1 MKQGESTTMSE
12 ALDARFEA
20 AVKALGAA
28 AASVPGGAGDLF
40 MEIQN
45 AETRE
50 VWMCC
55 EPTTEARFSQMEPSS
70 PFIKSGYGRASM
82 DRAAFAHSPRKPDEF
97 TAMNCDGKPFRHV
110 ATPLGFVPPASE
122 GRPMQL
128 SVDKH
133 HLLGF
138 DAGRE
143 VTVMELDGMSFI
155 EVIGSGEYDEDL
167 ALPEGAR
174 LRRSRL
180 AEPLVVLLPEPTT
193 AFFWFGERL
202 RSFQGP
208 VDLP

>member
-1 MKQGESTTMSE
+1 MSTT
-12 ALDARFEA
+12 LDATFEA
-20 AVKALGAA
+20 AVKKLGPAA
-28 AASVPGGAGDLF
+28 GSVRGGAGDLF

-45 AETRE
+45 TETRE

-55 EPTTEARFSQMEPSS
+55 EPTTEARFSQMEPSP
-70 PFIKSGYGRASM
+70 PFIKSGCGRASM
-82 DRAAFAHSPRKPDEF
+82 DRAAFAHSPGRPDDF
-97 TAMNCDGKPFRHV
+97 TAMDCDGEPFRHV
-110 ATPLGFVPPASE
+110 ATPFGIIPPATE
-122 GRPMQL
+122 GGPMQI

-155 EVIGSGEYDEDL
+155 EVVGSDEYDEDL
-167 ALPEGAR
+167 TLPQGAR
-174 LRRSRL
+174 LQRHRL
-180 AEPLVVLLPEPTT
+180 AEPFVVLLPEPTT